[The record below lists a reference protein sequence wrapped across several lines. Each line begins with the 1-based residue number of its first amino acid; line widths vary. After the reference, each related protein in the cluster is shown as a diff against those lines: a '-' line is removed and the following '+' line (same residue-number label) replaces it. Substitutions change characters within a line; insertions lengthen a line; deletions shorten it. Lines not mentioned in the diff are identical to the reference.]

1 VLGVPSEPQRDL
13 WFNPHLSPRGNRAVQ
28 VGVPLLAV
36 KTYKR
41 KRQGGYNIDTLYSV
55 LIPAHKSHSSILRPA
70 RMPIARP
77 NSRRRPSHCQFFFA
91 PRGGRDARAGIS
103 LMSRDVRFTPES
115 RHRSASWQCPL
126 CAKSRQVHLSI
137 STCALVTSPH
147 TTCRAARVL
156 KRSPDNLGNPCRSS

>member
-77 NSRRRPSHCQFFFA
+77 NSRRPLLTASF
-91 PRGGRDARAGIS
+91 S
-103 LMSRDVRFTPES
+103 LRLADG
-115 RHRSASWQCPL
+115 
-126 CAKSRQVHLSI
+126 
-137 STCALVTSPH
+137 VTREP
-147 TTCRAARVL
+147 VL
-156 KRSPDNLGNPCRSS
+156 A